1 MEPRPPSG
9 SRHKRAKDEDPI
21 PVKTWRVLLLIAAMV
36 ALASHSVAAEETV
49 VARVNGVDITQSDLD
64 FATSEVGSQLSQYRA
79 ADRRRILLEFIIENE
94 LLAAAAEAAN
104 LDSEEEFEARLK
116 YHRRLALREAYF
128 EKSIRGAVSEDEIR
142 KIYDERIGAV
152 KPEPQV
158 RARHILVA
166 TKEEA
171 EAVAERLKKGE
182 DFAAVAKEKSKDP
195 RAEGGDLG
203 FFGRGQMV
211 KPFSEAAF
219 ALEVDEISE
228 PVQTPYG
235 WHIIRIEEKRDR
247 KPPSF
252 EDVKDALMA
261 QFVQQ
266 LAAKMVKEL
275 NAAAKIEVL
284 DREIRQSMEDAVK
297 RGEIAPPEKDDDA
310 SEDVEDNH

>member
-1 MEPRPPSG
+1 M
-9 SRHKRAKDEDPI
+9 
-21 PVKTWRVLLLIAAMV
+21 KTWRALLLVAAIV
-36 ALASHSVAAEETV
+36 VLASHSVAAEETV
-49 VARVNGVDITQSDLD
+49 VARVNGVGITQSDLD
-64 FATSEVGSQLSQYRA
+64 FAESEVGSQLSQYPP
-79 ADRRRILLEFIIENE
+79 ADRRRILLQFIMENE

-104 LDSEEEFEARLK
+104 LASEEAFEARLK

-128 EKSIRGAVSEDEIR
+128 EKSIRGAVSEEAVR
-142 KIYDERIGAV
+142 KIYDENIGTL

-158 RARHILVA
+158 HARHILVE
-166 TKEEA
+166 TEEEA

-228 PVQTPYG
+228 PVQTPFG
-235 WHIIRIEEKRDR
+235 WHIIKIEEKRDR

-261 QFVQQ
+261 QLVQQ
-266 LAAKMVKEL
+266 MAAKMVREL

-297 RGEIAPPEKDDDA
+297 RGEVTPPEKDDDS
-310 SEDVEDNH
+310 SEDVEDNR

>member
-1 MEPRPPSG
+1 
-9 SRHKRAKDEDPI
+9 
-21 PVKTWRVLLLIAAMV
+21 LLLVAAIV
-36 ALASHSVAAEETV
+36 VLASHSVAAEETV

-64 FATSEVGSQLSQYRA
+64 FAASEVGSQLSQYPLP
-79 ADRRRILLEFIIENE
+79 DRRRILLQFIIENE

-104 LDSEEEFEARLK
+104 LASGEEFEARLK
-116 YHRRLALREAYF
+116 YHRRLALREAYY
-128 EKSIRGAVSEDEIR
+128 EKSIRGAVSEEAVR
-142 KIYDERIGAV
+142 KIYDENIGAL

-158 RARHILVA
+158 HARHILVE

-182 DFAAVAKEKSKDP
+182 DFAAVAKEMSKDP

-203 FFGRGQMV
+203 FFGRSQMV

-219 ALEVDEISE
+219 ALEVDEISK
-228 PVQTPYG
+228 PVQTPFG
-235 WHIIRIEEKRDR
+235 WHIIKIEEKRDR

-261 QFVQQ
+261 QLVQQ
-266 LAAKMVKEL
+266 MAAKTVQEL
-275 NAAAKIEVL
+275 NATAKIELL

-297 RGEIAPPEKDDDA
+297 RGEAASAEKKDDDA
-310 SEDVEDNH
+310 SEAVEDNQ

>member
-1 MEPRPPSG
+1 M
-9 SRHKRAKDEDPI
+9 
-21 PVKTWRVLLLIAAMV
+21 KTWRALLLVAALTV
-36 ALASHSVAAEETV
+36 LASHSVAAEETV
-49 VARVNGVDITQSDLD
+49 VARVNGVDLTESDLD
-64 FATSEVGSQLSQYRA
+64 FAASEVGSQLSQYPP
-79 ADRRRILLEFIIENE
+79 ADRRRILLQFTIENE

-104 LDSEEEFEARLK
+104 LASGEEFEARLK

-128 EKSIRGAVSEDEIR
+128 EKSIRGAVSDETVR
-142 KIYDERIGAV
+142 KIYDENIGAL

-158 RARHILVA
+158 HARHILVE

-182 DFAAVAKEKSKDP
+182 DFAAVAKEMSKDP

-203 FFGRGQMV
+203 FFGRSQMV

-219 ALEVDEISE
+219 ALEVDEISK
-228 PVQTPYG
+228 PVQTPFG
-235 WHIIRIEEKRDR
+235 WHIIKIEEKRDR

-261 QFVQQ
+261 QLVQQ
-266 LAAKMVKEL
+266 MAAKTVQEL
-275 NAAAKIEVL
+275 NAAAKIELL

-297 RGEIAPPEKDDDA
+297 RGEAASAEKKDDDA
-310 SEDVEDNH
+310 SEAVEDNQ